1 MLAALVARKH
11 AGGLCHKVGLPPAE
25 QIGLELIL
33 AADLGRPLLP
43 AEDVEH
49 DPRLELG
56 TELATLTHGDTLLL
70 DLSYLISLPVQDLGR
85 TTPSPRSAETA
96 APGDGS

>member
-11 AGGLCHKVGLPPAE
+11 AGGRCHNVGLPPAE
-25 QIGLELIL
+25 QIGLALLL

-43 AEDVEH
+43 AEDVAH

-56 TELATLTHGDTLLL
+56 TELATLTQGDTLLL
-70 DLSYLISLPVQDLGR
+70 DLSYLMSLPVQDLGR
-85 TTPSPRSAETA
+85 TTL
-96 APGDGS
+96 